1 MNNIEARER
10 FRFIVGNVD
19 PRHATNKRVP
29 AILAAQG
36 RELLERQVAIF
47 QTWSAGKL

>member
-1 MNNIEARER
+1 MHSVEACEHLG
-10 FRFIVGNVD
+10 FVIGDID

-47 QTWSAGKL
+47 QTWIAEKL

>member
-1 MNNIEARER
+1 MDGIEMRER
-10 FRFIVGNVD
+10 FRFVAGNVD

-29 AILAAQG
+29 ATLAAQG

-47 QTWSAGKL
+47 QTWIAEKL